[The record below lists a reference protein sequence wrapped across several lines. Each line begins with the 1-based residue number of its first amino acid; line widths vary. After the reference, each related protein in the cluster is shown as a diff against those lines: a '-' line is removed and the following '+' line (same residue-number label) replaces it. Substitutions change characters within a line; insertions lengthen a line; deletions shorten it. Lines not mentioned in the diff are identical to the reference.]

1 MYEFKVGD
9 NILIDSKEDYKNL
22 MKILDKHGYRWSSG
36 DSIGEFNPV
45 SKCNKYIIIK
55 IRDDK
60 KIGIKTA
67 NDMKF
72 FANENYIKY
81 SDIRN
86 DIYNDDNNDY
96 NTEEFKSELTAAEAL
111 KGYILMCDKLDCL
124 DCPFEQ
130 YNNGT
135 KSQCHEFI
143 RNHPNE
149 SIKIIDIWI
158 KENHSIMSPDDKND
172 DVLFNIYD
180 STYYRFL
187 RMVRNWM
194 SDKLYYE
201 VTREIDKIIEQNKEN
216 I

>member
-81 SDIRN
+81 SDIRD

-111 KGYILMCDKLDCL
+111 KGYKLMCEGCQCGNCPLD
-124 DCPFEQ
+124 E

-135 KSQCHEFI
+135 KFQCDEFI
-143 RNHPNE
+143 KGYPNRSVE
-149 SIKIIDIWI
+149 IINTWI
-158 KENHSIMSPDDKND
+158 KENHIKISLEDMNNDILYNIDDRELRIFKNW
-172 DVLFNIYD
+172 LSAKN
-180 STYYRFL
+180 
-187 RMVRNWM
+187 
-194 SDKLYYE
+194 YE
-201 VTREIDKIIEQNKEN
+201 DLAYEIDEIIEQNKEN

>member
-9 NILIDSKEDYKNL
+9 NIFIDSKEDYKNL

-45 SKCNKYIIIK
+45 SKYDKYIIIK

-60 KIGIKTA
+60 KIGSKTT
-67 NDMKF
+67 NNMKF

-81 SDIRN
+81 SDIRD

-111 KGYILMCDKLDCL
+111 KGYILMCEGCQCGNCPLD
-124 DCPFEQ
+124 E
-130 YNNGT
+130 YNNGI
-135 KSQCHEFI
+135 KFQCDEFI
-143 RNHPNE
+143 KGYPNRSVE
-149 SIKIIDIWI
+149 IINTWI
-158 KENHSIMSPDDKND
+158 KENHIKISLEDMNNDSLYNIDDRELRIFKNW
-172 DVLFNIYD
+172 LSAKN
-180 STYYRFL
+180 
-187 RMVRNWM
+187 
-194 SDKLYYE
+194 YE
-201 VTREIDKIIEQNKEN
+201 DLAYEIGEIIEQNKEN